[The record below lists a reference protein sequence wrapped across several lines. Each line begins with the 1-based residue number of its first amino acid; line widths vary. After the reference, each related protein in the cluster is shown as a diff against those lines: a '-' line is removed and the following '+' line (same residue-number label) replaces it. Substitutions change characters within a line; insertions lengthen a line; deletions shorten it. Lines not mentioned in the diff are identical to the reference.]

1 MEKENRFCI
10 IKELKLKNGNVQHV
24 ILLDG
29 GAEVLEFSTW
39 EEADHIATLFET
51 NSDSGYKYRVRKI

>member
-10 IKELKLKNGNVQHV
+10 IKELKLENGNVQHV

-39 EEADHIATLFET
+39 EEADRIATLFET

>member
-1 MEKENRFCI
+1 MERGFCI
-10 IKELKLKNGNVQHV
+10 IKELVLPNGKTQNV

-29 GAEVLEFSTW
+29 GAEVLEFQTW
-39 EEADHIATLFET
+39 EEAEHIANLFET